1 MGTRATIIFKETV
14 RPEDVRPED
23 VRPEDAYANTSRSR
37 TAPLCVTVNHDGGG
51 IELENFLGAFTE
63 EWVHNPSTPKG
74 NAYLV
79 MGGKKVTG
87 VVELS
92 SVTGELFLRVNSKA
106 VQKKYG
112 IPTYSWQIMPVAD
125 SESHHEVIYTL
136 ERLYT
141 RDEGLTHRYDGVT
154 ITLHGQQPEHFVGY
168 RQPVTTDSELA
179 YVNHLETLKRN

>member
-1 MGTRATIIFKETV
+1 MGTRATIIFKET
-14 RPEDVRPED
+14 VRPED

-51 IELENFLGAFTE
+51 TEIFNFLSEVAYD
-63 EWVHNPSTPKG
+63 WVHNPSTPKG
-74 NAYLV
+74 NAYLA

-87 VVELS
+87 VVDLAS
-92 SVTGELFLRVNSKA
+92 LAGELFLRVNSKA

-136 ERLYT
+136 ERLYI
-141 RDEGLTHRYDGVT
+141 RDGGLTHRYDG
-154 ITLHGQQPEHFVGY
+154 ITMTQHGQLPEHFTHY

-179 YVNHLETLKRN
+179 YVNYLETLERN